1 MLPAQKCTFNIE
13 ACKNPI
19 NHKVMSNKEYKI
31 LGKNMQTISLYYGLF
46 LIAWGIVVKIVSGSG
61 SPTALIPSFIGVL
74 ISLFAILAI
83 KVPNKKKLF
92 MHIVVTFGLLTF
104 LGGFRVLKNLDNLF
118 ADKFWADLSQIMMVV
133 TGALFTYHC
142 VQSFLF
148 VRRNK

>member
-1 MLPAQKCTFNIE
+1 MHPAQKCAFIIE
-13 ACKNPI
+13 ACKNLT

-31 LGKNMQTISLYYGLF
+31 FGKNMEVISLYYGLF
-46 LIAWGIVVKIVSGSG
+46 LIAWGIVVKIVSGSV

-104 LGGFRVLKNLDNLF
+104 LGGFRVLSNLQDVF
-118 ADKFWADLSQIMMVV
+118 GERFWADLSQIMMVI
-133 TGALFTYHC
+133 TGGLFTYHC
-142 VQSFLF
+142 VQSFLY

>member
-1 MLPAQKCTFNIE
+1 
-13 ACKNPI
+13 
-19 NHKVMSNKEYKI
+19 MSNIEYKI
-31 LGKNMQTISLYYGLF
+31 LDKNMEAISLYYGFF
-46 LIAWGIVVKIVSGSG
+46 LIAWGVIVKIVSGSG

-104 LGGFRVLKNLDNLF
+104 LGGFRVLSNLQDVF
-118 ADKFWADLSQIMMVV
+118 GERFWADLSQIMMVV
-133 TGALFTYHC
+133 TGGLFTYHC
-142 VQSFLF
+142 IQSFLF

>member
-1 MLPAQKCTFNIE
+1 
-13 ACKNPI
+13 
-19 NHKVMSNKEYKI
+19 MSNKEYKI
-31 LGKNMQTISLYYGLF
+31 IGKNMEVISLYYGLF

-74 ISLFAILAI
+74 ISIFAILAI

-104 LGGFRVLKNLDNLF
+104 LGGFRVLSNLQDIF
-118 ADKFWADLSQIMMVV
+118 GERFWADLSQIMMVV
-133 TGALFTYHC
+133 TGGLFTYHC